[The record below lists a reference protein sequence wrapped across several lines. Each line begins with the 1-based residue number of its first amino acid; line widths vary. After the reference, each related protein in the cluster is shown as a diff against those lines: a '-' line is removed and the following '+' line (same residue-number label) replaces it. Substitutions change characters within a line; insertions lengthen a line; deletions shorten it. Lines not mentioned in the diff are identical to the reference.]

1 MRTESIRIPIKLNR
15 PLSILISL
23 LLLGIFG
30 LSCAN
35 NSGTDSI
42 TISPTLPTLTPPI
55 TSPLN
60 ITTTASP
67 TALPAPTPTALPT
80 PTPIAL
86 PTPTPI
92 ALPTPTPTALPTPTP
107 IALPTPTATALP
119 TPTATALPTPTPTA
133 LPAPTPAL
141 SNSIKTELKPS
152 KDTTIYSES
161 SKVSNGGGQFI
172 FAGNNNQSDSRRAL
186 IMFDIPS
193 SINSKSQV
201 VNVELSLEMD
211 RAREGAFQV
220 ALYKLTN
227 EWSEGSS
234 QGGQGEGAGGT
245 IQGLDATWKNRIHP
259 GHAWIKRGGDF
270 EIEPSAVSMVKGPGS
285 YTWSGPRL
293 NEDVQ
298 NWINGTHRNYGWILI
313 GDESESITA
322 KRFSSRTGPSAPVL
336 EIEYI
341 FN

>member
-15 PLSILISL
+15 PLSILISLL

-60 ITTTASP
+60 ITPTASP
-67 TALPAPTPTALPT
+67 TALPAPTPTALP
-80 PTPIAL
+80 A
-86 PTPTPI
+86 
-92 ALPTPTPTALPTPTP
+92 PTPTALPK
-107 IALPTPTATALP
+107 
-119 TPTATALPTPTPTA
+119 PTATALPTPTPPPIALPTATPTA
-133 LPAPTPAL
+133 LPTPTPAL
-141 SNSIKTELKPS
+141 SNSIKTELKPL

>member
-67 TALPAPTPTALPT
+67 TALPAPTPTALPK
-80 PTPIAL
+80 
-86 PTPTPI
+86 
-92 ALPTPTPTALPTPTP
+92 
-107 IALPTPTATALP
+107 PTATALP
-119 TPTATALPTPTPTA
+119 TPTATALPTTTPPPIALPTATPTA
-133 LPAPTPAL
+133 LPTATPTALPTPTAAL
-141 SNSIKTELKPS
+141 SNSIKTELKPL

>member
-1 MRTESIRIPIKLNR
+1 M
-15 PLSILISL
+15 
-23 LLLGIFG
+23 
-30 LSCAN
+30 
-35 NSGTDSI
+35 
-42 TISPTLPTLTPPI
+42 
-55 TSPLN
+55 
-60 ITTTASP
+60 
-67 TALPAPTPTALPT
+67 
-80 PTPIAL
+80 
-86 PTPTPI
+86 
-92 ALPTPTPTALPTPTP
+92 
-107 IALPTPTATALP
+107 
-119 TPTATALPTPTPTA
+119 
-133 LPAPTPAL
+133 
-141 SNSIKTELKPS
+141 

-234 QGGQGEGAGGT
+234 QGAQGEGAGGT

>member
-60 ITTTASP
+60 IT
-67 TALPAPTPTALPT
+67 
-80 PTPIAL
+80 
-86 PTPTPI
+86 
-92 ALPTPTPTALPTPTP
+92 PTALPTPTP

-119 TPTATALPTPTPTA
+119 TPTATALPTTTPPPIALPTATPTA
-133 LPAPTPAL
+133 LPTPTPAL
-141 SNSIKTELKPS
+141 SNSIKTELKPL